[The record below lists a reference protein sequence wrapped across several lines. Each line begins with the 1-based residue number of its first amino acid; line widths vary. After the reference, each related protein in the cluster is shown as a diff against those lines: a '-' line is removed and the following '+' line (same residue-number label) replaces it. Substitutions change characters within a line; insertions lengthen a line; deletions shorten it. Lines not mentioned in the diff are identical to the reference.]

1 MMKDK
6 LKKLFNYFLIG
17 IFAVIPIAV
26 IIKILFFVKDLL
38 ADMVRFVYGYA
49 DSTLYTVLF
58 LGLSCVVL
66 ISIGYKLVEEGRF
79 WVIAAIDFIMD
90 RIPFLS
96 TIYRVLKKVI
106 SMFSSQNQTVA
117 KEVVYVEYPKEGIWV
132 PAYVTNRAADKYVLF
147 IPTSPNPTSGFTVIV
162 SKDKVL
168 ESAMNIEEATSFI
181 VSVGVDYDKVSE
193 LSKLP

>member
-1 MMKDK
+1 MKDK

-79 WVIAAIDFIMD
+79 WVIAAIVFIMD

>member
-1 MMKDK
+1 MKDK